1 MKDQNGNERQVWGL
15 AQSRGPYPTVYT
27 TGQTDE
33 RLQLQ
38 QSRTDSLEVRYH
50 RQRTS
55 DSLAFQE
62 DVQEMKLRIVS
73 AIDSVPA
80 RVISADVVRVMR
92 EQILQELRDTE
103 LAQASKR
110 IELLEES
117 VATLQREVALLR
129 KKGGQ

>member
-1 MKDQNGNERQVWGL
+1 
-15 AQSRGPYPTVYT
+15 
-27 TGQTDE
+27 
-33 RLQLQ
+33 
-38 QSRTDSLEVRYH
+38 
-50 RQRTS
+50 
-55 DSLAFQE
+55 
-62 DVQEMKLRIVS
+62 MKLRIVS